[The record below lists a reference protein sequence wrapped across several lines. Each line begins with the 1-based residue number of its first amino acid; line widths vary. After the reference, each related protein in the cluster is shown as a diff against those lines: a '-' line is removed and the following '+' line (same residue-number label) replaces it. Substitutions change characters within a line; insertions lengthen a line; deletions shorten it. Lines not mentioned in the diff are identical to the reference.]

1 MIEVLGSGSKGNCY
15 ILTAGNEKLILDCG
29 INLLEIKK
37 ELNFDLSNVVGCLLT
52 HSHKDHSLS
61 VKGIASTGMDVYSLN
76 EIFEEC
82 KSNNHRLKKVIA
94 NKVFK
99 VGNFKIIP
107 FEVNHTHNDRS
118 YCPTLG
124 FLIKHPAIGKVLYAT
139 DTYYLNYKF
148 DNVDHILIECNY
160 SEEVLDTIPDYRARV
175 LKSHMS
181 LENLKEALKT
191 WDLRNT
197 KDITLIHLSNENGD
211 PEKFKNEIQALTG
224 IKTYIAAK
232 GLKI

>member
-37 ELNFDLSNVVGCLLT
+37 ILDFNLSNVSGCLLS

-61 VKGIASTGMDVYSLN
+61 VKGIAAAGIDVYSLR

-82 KSNNHRLKKVIA
+82 KSNNHRLKKIIA
-94 NKVFK
+94 NELFK

-107 FEVNHTHNDRS
+107 FEVNHTHNDGS
-118 YCPTLG
+118 YCPALG
-124 FLIKHPAIGKVLYAT
+124 FLIKHPAIGKVIYVT
-139 DTYYLNYKF
+139 DTYYLDYRF
-148 DNVDHILIECNY
+148 GNVDHILIECNY
-160 SEEVLDTIPDYRARV
+160 SEEIIDTIPDYRARV

-197 KDITLIHLSNENGD
+197 KNIILIHLSSENSN
-211 PEKFKNEIQALTG
+211 PEKFKDEIEKLTG
-224 IKTYIAAK
+224 IKTYIATK
-232 GLKI
+232 GLKV

>member
-15 ILTAGNEKLILDCG
+15 ILTAGSEKLILDCG

-37 ELNFDLSNVVGCLLT
+37 ALGFNLSNVVGCLLT

-61 VKGIASTGMDVYSLN
+61 VKGIAAAGIDVFSLAD
-76 EIFEEC
+76 IFEEC
-82 KSNNHRLKKVIA
+82 KANHHRLKKIIA
-94 NKVFK
+94 NKVIK
-99 VGNFKIIP
+99 IGNFKIIP

-124 FLIKHPAIGKVLYAT
+124 FLIKHPSIGKILYAT

-160 SEEVLDTIPDYRARV
+160 SEEILDAIPDYRARV

-197 KDITLIHLSNENGD
+197 KDITLIHLSSENSN
-211 PEKFKNEIQALTG
+211 PEKFKNEIQELTG
-224 IKTYIAAK
+224 VKTYIATK

>member
-37 ELNFDLSNVVGCLLT
+37 SLNFNLSNVIGCLLT

-61 VKGIASTGMDVYSLN
+61 LKGVLANGIDVYSLH

-82 KSNNHRLKKVIA
+82 KSNSHRAKKISE
-94 NKVFK
+94 NKLFK
-99 VGNFKIIP
+99 AGNFKIIP

-124 FLIKHPAIGKVLYAT
+124 FLIKHPAVGKVLYVT

-148 DNVDHILIECNY
+148 GNVDHILIECNY
-160 SEEVLDTIPDYRARV
+160 SEEIIDTIPDYRARV

-191 WDLRNT
+191 WDLRKT
-197 KDITLIHLSNENGD
+197 KNIILIHLSSENSN
-211 PEKFKNEIQALTG
+211 PEKFKDEIEKLTG
-224 IKTYIAAK
+224 IKTYIATK
-232 GLKI
+232 GLKV

>member
-37 ELNFDLSNVVGCLLT
+37 ELGFNLSNVVGCLLT

-61 VKGIASTGMDVYSLN
+61 VKGIASVGIDVYSLN

-94 NKVFK
+94 NKVFE

-124 FLIKHPAIGKVLYAT
+124 FLIKHPSIGKVLYAT

-160 SEEVLDTIPDYRARV
+160 SEEILDTIPDYRARV

-191 WDLRNT
+191 WDLRKT
-197 KDITLIHLSNENGD
+197 KNIILIHLSSENSNS
-211 PEKFKNEIQALTG
+211 EKFKNEIQDLTG
-224 IKTYIAAK
+224 IKTYIATK

>member
-1 MIEVLGSGSKGNCY
+1 MVKVLGSGSKGNCY
-15 ILTAGNEKLILDCG
+15 ILTAGKEKLILDCG

-37 ELNFDLSNVVGCLLT
+37 ELNFDLSNVIGCLLT

-61 VKGIASTGMDVYSLN
+61 VKGMIAAGIDVYSLS

-82 KSNNHRLKKVIA
+82 KTNHHRLKKIIA
-94 NKVFK
+94 NKVIEI
-99 VGNFKIIP
+99 GSFKIIP

-124 FLIKHPAIGKVLYAT
+124 FLIKHPAIGKILYAT

-160 SEEVLDTIPDYRARV
+160 SEDILNTIPDYRARV

-191 WDLRNT
+191 WDLSKT
-197 KDITLIHLSNENGD
+197 KDIILIHLSSDNSN
-211 PEKFKNEIQALTG
+211 PEKFKNEIQDLTG
-224 IKTYIAAK
+224 IKTYIASK

>member
-37 ELNFDLSNVVGCLLT
+37 ALNFDLSNVAGCLLT

-61 VKGIASTGMDVYSLN
+61 VKGIAATGIDVFSSADV
-76 EIFEEC
+76 FEEC
-82 KSNNHRLKKVIA
+82 NSNHHRLKKVYKDKSYDI
-94 NKVFK
+94 
-99 VGNFKIIP
+99 GNFKVMP
-107 FEVNHTHNDRS
+107 FEVNHTHNDSR

-124 FLIKHPAIGKVLYAT
+124 FLIKHKALGKILYVT
-139 DTYYLNYKF
+139 DTYYLNYRF
-148 DNVDHILIECNY
+148 NNIDHILIECNY
-160 SEEVLDTIPDYRARV
+160 SEDILDTIPDYRARV

-191 WDLRNT
+191 WDLKNT
-197 KDITLIHLSNENGD
+197 KDITLIHLSNENSN
-211 PEKFKNEIQALTG
+211 PEKFKNEIQKLTG
-224 IKTYIAAK
+224 IKTYIATK

>member
-37 ELNFDLSNVVGCLLT
+37 SLNFNLSNVIGCLLT

-61 VKGIASTGMDVYSLN
+61 LKGILAAGIDVYSLH
-76 EIFEEC
+76 EIFSEC
-82 KSNNHRLKKVIA
+82 KSNSHRAKKISK
-94 NKVFK
+94 NKLFK
-99 VGNFKIIP
+99 AENFKIIP

-124 FLIKHPAIGKVLYAT
+124 FLIKHPAIGKVLYVT
-139 DTYYLNYKF
+139 DTYYLDYRF
-148 DNVDHILIECNY
+148 GNVDHILIECNY
-160 SEEVLDTIPDYRARV
+160 SEEAIDTIPDYRARV

-191 WDLRNT
+191 WDLRKT
-197 KDITLIHLSNENGD
+197 KNIILIHLSSENSN
-211 PEKFKNEIQALTG
+211 PEKFKDEIEKLTG
-224 IKTYIAAK
+224 IKTYIATK
-232 GLKI
+232 GLRV

>member
-1 MIEVLGSGSKGNCY
+1 MIEILGSGSKGNCY

-37 ELNFDLSNVVGCLLT
+37 KLNFDLSNVIGCLLT

-61 VKGIASTGMDVYSLN
+61 VKGIVAAGIDVFSSVAV
-76 EIFEEC
+76 FEEC
-82 KSNNHRLKKVIA
+82 NSNHHRLKKIIT
-94 NKVFK
+94 NKVIEI
-99 VGNFKIIP
+99 GNFKIIP

-124 FLIKHPAIGKVLYAT
+124 FLIKHPSIGKVLYAT

-160 SEEVLDTIPDYRARV
+160 SEEILDTIPDYRARV

-191 WDLRNT
+191 WDLRKT
-197 KDITLIHLSNENGD
+197 KNIILIHLSSENSN
-211 PEKFKNEIQALTG
+211 PEKFKNEIQELTG
-224 IKTYIAAK
+224 IKTYIATK